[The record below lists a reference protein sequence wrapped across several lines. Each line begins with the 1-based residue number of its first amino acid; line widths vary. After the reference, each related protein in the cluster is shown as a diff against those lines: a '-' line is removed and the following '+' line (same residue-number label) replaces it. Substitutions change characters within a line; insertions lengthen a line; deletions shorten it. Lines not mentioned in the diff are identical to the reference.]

1 MSIGQEAYIVDT
13 GTLLTKDDNEFDAY
27 AVAYDKKY
35 GYYDDGSYYLENL
48 DKAVEDAMY
57 IVLYGTDKAYGI
69 VSKTMLSQEELDDL
83 RNNDLPLEGET
94 FDAEDVIFS
103 CRRDDEKGLVYNFIE
118 GQEVRE
124 DLLSIAKAYVE
135 KETEAKRKFY
145 GKIEEPE
152 KEESYEER

>member
-1 MSIGQEAYIVDT
+1 MGQEADEDFVMSE
-13 GTLLTKDDNEFDAY
+13 LCEDDNEFDAY

-35 GYYDDGSYYLENL
+35 GYYADGSYYLENL
-48 DKAVEDAMY
+48 NKAVEDAMY

-69 VSKTMLSQEELDDL
+69 VSKTMLSQEALDNL

-145 GKIEEPE
+145 GKLEEPE